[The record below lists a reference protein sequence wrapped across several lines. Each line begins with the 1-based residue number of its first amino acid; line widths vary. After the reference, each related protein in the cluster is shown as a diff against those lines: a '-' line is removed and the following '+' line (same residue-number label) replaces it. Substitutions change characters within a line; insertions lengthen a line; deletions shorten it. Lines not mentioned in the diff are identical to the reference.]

1 MTDAIQVQ
9 NIKKTFKKQTA
20 IQDVSFSVKSGEIFG
35 LLGPS
40 GAGKTTMIKIL
51 TGESSKTAGTIQVLD
66 FEPKNFNSPSFKKQI
81 GVLSDNSALYD
92 RLSIQDNLQLFC
104 KLYNVSKKQIDSVLD
119 IVNLK
124 PEKHKQVS
132 KLSKGMKQR
141 VLLAKALLH
150 QPTLLFLDEPTSAL
164 DPVNREHIHKGLQH
178 LNNCGTTIFLNTHDM
193 DEATQLCDKVAFL
206 NNGVI
211 QEIGKPDD
219 LRYQYSNQSFH
230 LTTIHNETLIL
241 KNNPEN
247 AHKIAQLMQNQE
259 IKRIETNYP
268 TLGEIFLNVTGKE
281 LVQ

>member
-1 MTDAIQVQ
+1 
-9 NIKKTFKKQTA
+9 TFKKQTA

-132 KLSKGMKQR
+132 KLSKGIKQKE
-141 VLLAKALLH
+141 LIAKA
-150 QPTLLFLDEPTSAL
+150 
-164 DPVNREHIHKGLQH
+164 KLQY
-178 LNNCGTTIFLNTHDM
+178 TTILFQVKT
-193 DEATQLCDKVAFL
+193 
-206 NNGVI
+206 
-211 QEIGKPDD
+211 
-219 LRYQYSNQSFH
+219 
-230 LTTIHNETLIL
+230 
-241 KNNPEN
+241 
-247 AHKIAQLMQNQE
+247 
-259 IKRIETNYP
+259 P
-268 TLGEIFLNVTGKE
+268 TV
-281 LVQ
+281 